1 MRGSKTYHE
10 KINASKE
17 VYNAMVAMEDDTE
30 LYIAYRGDT
39 FRVRCLHYGD
49 DRSDNRYSLSETRPF
64 GKAMNVDKLTKT
76 TMTLYTYDLFSQPTT
91 YRLSLYKCKLIKRV

>member
-1 MRGSKTYHE
+1 MTYFE
-10 KINASKE
+10 KVKASKDLYKAIQ
-17 VYNAMVAMEDDTE
+17 VMEDDAE
-30 LYIAYRGDT
+30 MYILYRGDT

-49 DRSDNRYSLSETRPF
+49 DWSDNRYSLSETRPF

-91 YRLSLYKCKLIKRV
+91 YRLSLYKCKLIKEV

>member
-1 MRGSKTYHE
+1 MTYFE
-10 KINASKE
+10 KVKASKDLYKAIQ
-17 VYNAMVAMEDDTE
+17 VMEDDAE
-30 LYIAYRGDT
+30 MYILYRGDT
-39 FRVRCLHYGD
+39 FRVRCLYYGD

-64 GKAMNVDKLTKT
+64 GKAMNVDKITKT

>member
-1 MRGSKTYHE
+1 MTYFE
-10 KINASKE
+10 KVKASKDL
-17 VYNAMVAMEDDTE
+17 YKAIKAMEDDAE

-64 GKAMNVDKLTKT
+64 GKAMNVDKITKT
-76 TMTLYTYDLFSQPTT
+76 TMTLYTYDLMSQPTT